1 MKILI
6 ISDAWHPQLNGVVRT
21 YEYLAEELVREGHEV
36 KVIGPADF
44 PFKIPML
51 GYAEIELVIG
61 AYRRLAKMIDVEKPQ
76 HIHIAT
82 EGPLGLAG
90 RRYCVKQKIPFTT
103 SYHTQFPDYV
113 AKRFG
118 HYVPLL
124 HGPTYFLAK
133 RFVRWFHAP
142 AGAVLVATPSLE
154 AQLHD
159 WGFKVPLLRFSR
171 GVNLDLFFP
180 GEKTLFSNLKKPI
193 ALYVGRIAIE
203 KNLEDFLAMDW
214 PGSKVLVGDGPSLPF
229 LKNKYP
235 DAHFAGKKTGAE
247 LAECYRS
254 ADVFVFPSRTDTFG
268 IVLVEALASG
278 LPVAAYDVTGPKD
291 IVTDPSL
298 GALHESDLGLAA
310 REALKNGNAQ
320 TRSHH
325 VKHNYTWE
333 NAARQFIG
341 AIENYCI

>member
-21 YEYLAEELVREGHEV
+21 YEYLTEELVREGHEV
-36 KVIGPADF
+36 KIIGPADF
-44 PFKIPML
+44 PLKIPML

-61 AYRRLAKMIDVEKPQ
+61 AYGRLAKMIDAEKPH

-90 RRYCVKQKIPFTT
+90 RKYCVRRKIPFTT

-113 AKRFG
+113 AKRVG
-118 HYVPLL
+118 HYLPFL
-124 HGPTYFLAK
+124 HNPTHYLAK

-154 AQLHD
+154 AQLRE
-159 WGFKVPLLRFSR
+159 WGFTVPLLRFSR

-180 GEKTLFSNLKKPI
+180 GEKKLFRDLKKPI

-214 PGSKVLVGDGPSLPF
+214 PGSKVLVGEGPSLPF
-229 LKNKYP
+229 LKSKYP
-235 DAHFAGKKTGAE
+235 DAHFAGKKTGPE

-278 LPVAAYDVTGPKD
+278 LPVAGYDVTGPKD
-291 IVTDPSL
+291 IITDSSL
-298 GALHESDLGLAA
+298 GALHESNLGHAA
-310 REALKNGNAQ
+310 REALKNGNPEE
-320 TRSHH
+320 RSRH
-325 VKHNYTWE
+325 VKQNYTWE
-333 NAARQFIG
+333 NAARQFLG
-341 AIENYCI
+341 AIENYCV

>member
-6 ISDAWHPQLNGVVRT
+6 VSDAWHPQLNGVVRT

-44 PFKIPML
+44 PVKIPML

-61 AYRRLAKMIDVEKPQ
+61 AYGRLAKMIDDEKPR

-82 EGPLGLAG
+82 EGPLGLAA
-90 RRYCVKQKIPFTT
+90 RKYCVKRRIPFTT

-118 HYVPLL
+118 HYVPFLYN
-124 HGPTYFLAK
+124 PTYWLAR

-154 AQLHD
+154 TQLKG
-159 WGFKVPLLRFSR
+159 WGFKIPMLRFSR
-171 GVNLDLFFP
+171 GANLDLFSP
-180 GEKTLFSNLKKPI
+180 GEKTLFHNMKYPV

-203 KNLEDFLAMDW
+203 KNLEAFLSMDW
-214 PGSKVLVGDGPSLPF
+214 QGSKVLVGEGPSLDY
-229 LKNKYP
+229 LKSKYP
-235 DAHFAGKKTGAE
+235 DAHFIGKKTGRD

-278 LPVAAYDVTGPKD
+278 LPVAGYNVTGPRD
-291 IVTDPSL
+291 IVTESFL
-298 GALHESDLGLAA
+298 GALHDSDLGLAA
-310 REALKNGNAQ
+310 RTALKNGDPDK
-320 TRSHH
+320 RSRH
-325 VKHNYTWE
+325 VRENYTWQ
-333 NAARQFIG
+333 NAARQFLDAIG
-341 AIENYCI
+341 NYCV

>member
-21 YEYLAEELVREGHEV
+21 YEYLAEELVKEGHEV
-36 KVIGPADF
+36 RVIGPADF

-61 AYRRLAKMIDVEKPQ
+61 AYGRLAKMIDAEKPQ

-90 RRYCVKQKIPFTT
+90 RRYCVKRKIPFTT
-103 SYHTQFPDYV
+103 SYHTQFPDHV

-118 HYVPLL
+118 HYVPFL
-124 HGPTYFLAK
+124 HGPTHFLAK

-154 AQLHD
+154 AQLQD

-180 GEKTLFSNLKKPI
+180 GEKTLFSNLKKPV

-203 KNLEDFLAMDW
+203 KNLEDFLSMDW

-235 DAHFAGKKTGAE
+235 DVHFAGKKTGAE

-254 ADVFVFPSRTDTFG
+254 ADLFVFPSRTDTFG

-291 IVTDPSL
+291 IVTDSSL
-298 GALHESDLGLAA
+298 GALHDSDLGLAA

-320 TRSHH
+320 ARSHH

-333 NAARQFIG
+333 NAARQFLG
-341 AIENYCI
+341 AIENYCV